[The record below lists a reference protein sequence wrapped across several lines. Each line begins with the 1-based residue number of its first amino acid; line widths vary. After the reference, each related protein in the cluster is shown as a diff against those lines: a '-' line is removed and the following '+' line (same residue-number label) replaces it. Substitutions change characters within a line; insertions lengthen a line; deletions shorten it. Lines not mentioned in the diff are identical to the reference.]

1 MHADLFI
8 QDLALIMM
16 VAGLVTVLF
25 HRLKLPV
32 VPGYIL
38 AGLIIGPHTPPFS
51 LVSNLESV
59 HTLAELG
66 VVFLLFS
73 LGLEFNL
80 KKLGRVGAAALVAA
94 VIETSL
100 MIWAGYQL
108 GRAFGWSTMDAVF
121 LGAMIAISSTTV
133 IVKTLGEL
141 GLKQQKFAHYI
152 FGMLIVEDILAI
164 AILAL
169 LSGVATSGAISV
181 GSVTQTLAELTLFMV
196 VTLVVGILAVP
207 RLLAYVAGFR
217 SQETLLV
224 TALGLCFGFC
234 LLVMKLGYSMA
245 LGAFLMGAI
254 IAESRQLR
262 QVERLVEPLRD
273 MFSAIFFVAV
283 GLLLDPAV
291 LVDHAVPVL
300 VITLA
305 VIAGKVAGASFGLL
319 LAGQNGATA
328 VRAGFGLAQI
338 GEFSFIIASLGVSLK
353 VTSSFLFPI
362 AVAVSTLTAF
372 LGPWLLRGADPLT
385 RHMARHMPARLTRV
399 MAAYDLWLQSLSP
412 QDEDEQLL
420 AKMIRR
426 ILVHAFVNLALVIAI
441 FVSAAAFFDGVR
453 VYLPQLV
460 RHEGLEIS
468 VVWAGAL
475 FLSLPFLIAA
485 YRKLKALSM
494 LLAEMGVKPEVAGRY
509 TVQARKVVSE
519 LIPIAAMLVMV
530 LLVAA
535 LSASILPPAPL
546 LMAVLAAM
554 ALALPLLWKRFVRL
568 HSRLQIA
575 LMETLEDEEGKGG
588 GPDGSPSG
596 H

>member
-8 QDLALIMM
+8 QDLAIIMM
-16 VAGLVTVLF
+16 AAGVVTVLF

-38 AGLIIGPHTPPFS
+38 AGFMIGPNTPPFS
-51 LVSNLESV
+51 LIHEQQTV

-94 VIETSL
+94 VLETSL
-100 MIWAGYQL
+100 MIWAGYQI
-108 GRAFGWSTMDAVF
+108 GRYFGWSTMDAVF

-141 GLKQQKFAHYI
+141 GLKNQKFAHYI
-152 FGMLIVEDILAI
+152 FGILIVEDILAI

-169 LSGVATSGAISV
+169 LSGVATSGGISA
-181 GSVTQTLAELTLFMV
+181 GSVAQTLAELALFMV

-207 RLLAYVAGFR
+207 RLLAYVASFR

-224 TALGLCFGFC
+224 ATLGLCFGFC
-234 LLVMKLGYSMA
+234 LLVMRLDYSMA

-283 GLLLDPAV
+283 GLLLDPQV
-291 LVDHAVPVL
+291 LVDYAIPVL

-305 VIAGKVAGASFGLL
+305 VIAGKVLGAGFGLL
-319 LAGQNGATA
+319 LAGQPGVTA
-328 VRAGFGLAQI
+328 MRAGFGLAQI

-353 VTSSFLFPI
+353 VTSDFLFPI
-362 AVAVSTLTAF
+362 AVAVSTITAF
-372 LGPWLLRGADPLT
+372 LGPWLIRGADPLAN
-385 RHMARHMPARLTRV
+385 RLAGVMPRRLTRV
-399 MAAYDLWLQSLSP
+399 WETYDVWLHSLSP
-412 QDEDEQLL
+412 KDEDEQLL

-426 ILVHAFVNLALVIAI
+426 ILIHAFVNLALVIAI

-453 VYLPQLV
+453 AYLPQLI
-460 RHEGLEIS
+460 RHEGLEMAA
-468 VVWAGAL
+468 VWAGAL

-494 LLAEMGVKPEVAGRY
+494 LLAEMGVKPEVAGQY

-519 LIPIAAMLVMV
+519 VIPILAMLVMI

-546 LMAVLAAM
+546 LMGVLAGM
-554 ALALPLLWKRFVRL
+554 GLLLPLLWKRFVRL

-575 LMETLEDEEGKGG
+575 LMETLEEEGK
-588 GPDGSPSG
+588 D
-596 H
+596 

>member
-1 MHADLFI
+1 MHAELFL
-8 QDLALIMM
+8 QDLAIIMM

-38 AGLIIGPHTPPFS
+38 AGLIIGPHTPPFA
-51 LVSNLESV
+51 LIHDLQTI

-94 VIETSL
+94 TIETSL
-100 MIWAGYQL
+100 MIWVGYQI
-108 GRAFGWSTMDAVF
+108 GRYFGWQAMDAVF
-121 LGAMIAISSTTV
+121 LGAMMAISSTTV

-141 GLKQQKFAHYI
+141 GLKNQKFAHYI
-152 FGMLIVEDILAI
+152 FGILIVEDILAI

-169 LSGVATSGAISV
+169 LSGVAGSGGISF
-181 GSVTQTLAELTLFMV
+181 GSVAKTLAELALFMV
-196 VTLVVGILAVP
+196 VTLVVGILAIP
-207 RLLAYVAGFR
+207 RLLTYVASFR

-224 TALGLCFGFC
+224 AVLGLCFGFC
-234 LLVMKLGYSMA
+234 LLVTKLHYSMA

-262 QVERLVEPLRD
+262 QIERLVEPLRD

-283 GLLLDPAV
+283 GLLLNPQV
-291 LVDHAVPVL
+291 LVDYAVPVL

-319 LAGQNGATA
+319 LAGQNGSTA
-328 VRAGFGLAQI
+328 LRAGFGLAQI

-353 VTSSFLFPI
+353 VTSDFLFPI

-372 LGPWLLRGADPLT
+372 FGPWLMKSADPLSS
-385 RHMARHMPARLTRV
+385 RLGQCMPRRV
-399 MAAYDLWLQSLSP
+399 VGVWETYDVWLQSLSP
-412 QDEDEQLL
+412 QNEDEVML

-441 FVSAAAFFDGVR
+441 FVSAAAFFDGVK
-453 VYLPQLV
+453 VYLPQLI
-460 RHEGLEIS
+460 RHEGLEMAA
-468 VVWAGAL
+468 VWAGAL

-494 LLAEMGVKPEVAGRY
+494 LLAEMGVKPEVAGQY
-509 TVQARKVVSE
+509 TAQARKVVSE
-519 LIPIAAMLVMV
+519 LIPIVAMLVMV

-546 LMAVLAAM
+546 LVAVLVGM
-554 ALALPLLWKRFVRL
+554 GLLLPLLWKRFVRL

-575 LMETLEDEEGKGG
+575 LMETLEEEGGE
-588 GPDGSPSG
+588 
-596 H
+596 